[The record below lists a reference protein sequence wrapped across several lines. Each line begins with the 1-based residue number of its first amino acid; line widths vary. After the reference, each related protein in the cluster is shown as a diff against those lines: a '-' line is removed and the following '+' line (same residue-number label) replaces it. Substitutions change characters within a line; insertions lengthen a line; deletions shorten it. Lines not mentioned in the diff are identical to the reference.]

1 MSTTILLSPLKTS
14 NEAVNLSAT
23 TELNHRNSTV
33 CERVINNQQ
42 WSFLHEH
49 AHWDLIKSTWPV
61 TATVVHSH
69 RNQIL
74 HFESLLE
81 IQMVAGTCERPSSS
95 KRSKDLVIYRKW
107 RLLRWTKLKR
117 KFLKDVWHEHG
128 WLLLFGARLVSWFPF
143 KNRKF
148 WRRMHCWRRA
158 FKKNVLYLVFVY
170 KPNLI

>member
-1 MSTTILLSPLKTS
+1 MWWSTSLWNTQFTHLVYHEPNHFLSPLKTS
-14 NEAVNLSAT
+14 NEAVNLSTT

-42 WSFLHEH
+42 RSFLHEH

-107 RLLRWTKLKR
+107 RLMRWTKLKR
-117 KFLKDVWHEHG
+117 TVSQGCLTRTWLIVVVW
-128 WLLLFGARLVSWFPF
+128 
-143 KNRKF
+143 
-148 WRRMHCWRRA
+148 C
-158 FKKNVLYLVFVY
+158 
-170 KPNLI
+170 